1 LNENNE
7 DNNDINSTLEQCV
20 HINFSSESKIWKT
33 EKFVENLT
41 YNFVFLKLLPKI
53 NILYLHLFL
62 RFSLW
67 GIIQCLMADFLVEFS
82 ELFMKNN
89 DEIFNKIFLYFSI
102 IFNNQKFIKIKIP
115 KIFFIYLRL
124 SSLIEMLKN

>member
-1 LNENNE
+1 MNENNE